1 MWFER
6 AVWGRHRSVSR
17 SQRELLKRQIGMLS
31 CARVSDL
38 KWDQHRRTRRA
49 ERKKQLRKTRMVS
62 LAPLLSHVLQLS
74 SRGRPGYKPRMWIGE
89 TASPA
94 SENGLYGKIK
104 RDLCTYVNKHGG
116 APTAFHR
123 IVGLR
128 LLRSQVPHLHLFISP
143 SLPSFG
149 FPFLHRHDGHRH
161 DDGTGCRDF
170 LCTTVQVCHVLWTGA
185 SGHGD
190 HCRECDGDCQR

>member
-38 KWDQHRRTRRA
+38 KWDLHRRTRRA

-62 LAPLLSHVLQLS
+62 LASLLSHVLQLS

-94 SENGLYGKIK
+94 SENGLYGNQKGFVYLRK
-104 RDLCTYVNKHGG
+104 QTWRCS
-116 APTAFHR
+116 TAFH

-128 LLRSQVPHLHLFISP
+128 LLRSQVPHLHIFISP